1 MNLGDIFT
9 LSLLA
14 SMIRYATPLTLA
26 ALGGMYSERAGVINI
41 ALEGIMLS
49 GAFTA
54 AAVTVKLQ
62 NPWIGLLA
70 AAVVG
75 LLVSLIHAAASIQ
88 FKADQ
93 VVVGTAIN
101 ILFLGVPP
109 LVSGAIFESTG
120 STPQLP
126 REQVLPE
133 FRIPVIDSIP
143 MLKQLLSGHTPITYL
158 AFLLVPISYYV
169 LFYTKFG
176 LRLRAVGENPEA
188 ADTAGISVARMR
200 YSGVLISGVLAGIGG
215 AYLSIAQNSLFTRNM
230 TGGRGFIALAALIF
244 GKWHPVGAFGA
255 CLLFGIA
262 EALSDQMQGVVRI
275 PVQMIQIIPY
285 VLTMVVLAGFIG
297 RATPPKAIGVPYMK
311 EK

>member
-1 MNLGDIFT
+1 
-9 LSLLA
+9 
-14 SMIRYATPLTLA
+14 
-26 ALGGMYSERAGVINI
+26 
-41 ALEGIMLS
+41 MLS
-49 GAFTA
+49 GAFSA

-109 LVSGAIFESTG
+109 LVSGAMFESTG

-133 FRIPVIDSIP
+133 FRIPVIDDIP
-143 MLKQLLSGHTPITYL
+143 GLKQLLSGHTSITYL

-169 LFYTKFG
+169 LFRTKFG

-200 YSGVLISGVLAGIGG
+200 YSGVLISGVLAGIAG

-262 EALSDQMQGVVRI
+262 EALSDQMQGVVKI

-285 VLTMVVLAGFIG
+285 ILTMVVLAGFIG
-297 RATPPKAIGVPYMK
+297 RATPPRAIGVPYMK